1 MIDKVFR
8 RNPVSFAEDVLVSAR
23 NVRQYSIAGFLIVMQ
38 MFVLISAP
46 HIFTD
51 MVQDILFVY
60 FLMVAFTFGV
70 LDLADPLWK
79 VSLED
84 GIVQYVIFFVGG
96 LFLFTKIGIGAG
108 GVSGDYSGFGS
119 LSDLI
124 IAQTFVIG
132 VSEELMFRGGLPAV
146 FQKSGMS
153 KASSILVS
161 NIAFAVFHGWVQ
173 NWDISLMV
181 SAFVFGML
189 MAYFWYGGNLKDDK
203 TVGFPLASCGL
214 HSAWNVVV
222 LSGPFAIM
230 NLGGL
235 I

>member
-1 MIDKVFR
+1 MLNKVFR
-8 RNPVSFAEDVLVSAR
+8 KNPVEFAEDVLVSAR

-51 MVQDILFVY
+51 MVQDMLFVY

-79 VSLED
+79 VSLEN
-84 GIVQYVIFFVGG
+84 GIVQYVVFFVGG
-96 LFLFTKIGIGAG
+96 LFLFTKIGIGG
-108 GVSGDYSGFGS
+108 GVATGDYSGFGT
-119 LSDLI
+119 LSSLI
-124 IAQTFVIG
+124 IAQSFVVAI
-132 VSEELMFRGGLPAV
+132 SEELMFRGGLPAV
-146 FQKSGMS
+146 FQKSGMAKTS
-153 KASSILVS
+153 AILVS
-161 NIAFAVFHGWVQ
+161 NLAFAGFHGWAYDWQ
-173 NWDISLMV
+173 LAPMI

-189 MAYFWYGGNLKDDK
+189 MAYFWYGGNLKDNRQ
-203 TVGFPLASCGL
+203 VGFPLAACGL
-214 HSAWNVVV
+214 HGAWNVVV

-230 NLGGL
+230 NLGGM